1 MTLAIGTHIGPYEIV
16 GWLGAGGMGEVYR
29 ARDPRLARD
38 VAIKLI
44 AQTFSSDAN
53 RVSRFEQEARAA
65 GQLNHPNILAMYD
78 VGVHAGTAYIVSEL
92 LEGESLRSRL
102 QGGALSARKAVDYA
116 RQIAEGLAAAHEK
129 GIVHRDLKPDNLF
142 IVGEG
147 RIKIL
152 DFGLAKLVQSKD
164 EANRQTVMATE
175 TEPGTVM
182 GTVGYMSPEQ
192 VRGEVLD
199 AGSDLFSFGTILHE
213 MLTGQAPFSRA
224 TAAETMTAVL
234 KEEPNEPLPK
244 SVPPAL
250 ERIVSRCLEKSRAA
264 RFQSA
269 RDLAFAL
276 EVLSGSTAAAPVTT
290 PGATRR
296 WRPALGVAVVVLSLL
311 TAAAAWLTRGSAAEP
326 IENLLTNAQF
336 SKLTEWEGTEAEAEI
351 SPDGRFAAFLAD
363 RAGEWDIWLT
373 QIGTGDFRNLTAD
386 FPSMGPPA
394 GILRGFGFS
403 GDGSE
408 IWFSPTGDYGGA
420 KVTMPLTGG
429 ATRAFL
435 STGAAAPAWSP
446 DGARLV
452 FFKNDSGDPLQT
464 ADRTGADANQIAVS
478 QEGFFARGVHSHN
491 PVWSPDGQWIYFVH
505 GYPTT
510 AMNIWRVKPAGGMA
524 EQLTDL
530 HVPLNYVAPFDMRTV
545 LYVARTESHAGPWLW
560 ALDVD
565 RKVARRISSGLEQY
579 TSVSASRDGRRLVAS
594 VSNPTAGL
602 WRVPIRD
609 RGADERAVQPY
620 PLPTARALA
629 PRFGG
634 GALFY
639 LSTRGMGD
647 GLWRYQNGRATEI
660 GKVLE
665 GALPEPPA
673 VSRDGSRVA
682 FVVSRNGKRRLV
694 VMAADGTN
702 VRTLT
707 EAIDVQGPG
716 GVGPADWSPDGAW
729 IVVGGSNAQGAGLFK
744 IPVDGGAPTRLVN
757 GEATNPVW
765 SSDGTLIVY
774 GGTQVSGQTPLLGV
788 KPDGTPVPLPD
799 VRARINSGYRFT
811 PDGSGLVYLPLI
823 QPPDFWM
830 LDIASKAKRQ
840 LTHLESRGALRTFDI
855 TPGGDEIV
863 FERSN
868 ENSNIYLIDLPK

>member
-1 MTLAIGTHIGPYEIV
+1 MLPTGTRIGPYEIV

-44 AQTFSSDAN
+44 ARTFAADAH
-53 RVSRFEQEARAA
+53 RVTRFEQEARAA
-65 GQLNHPNILAMYD
+65 GQLNHPNILSVYD
-78 VGVHAGTAYIVSEL
+78 VGVDDGSAYIVSEL
-92 LEGESLRSRL
+92 LEGDSLRSRL
-102 QGGALSARKAVDYA
+102 QSGALAPRKAVDYA

-152 DFGLAKLVQSKD
+152 DFGLAKLIQTSD
-164 EANRQTVMATE
+164 EANRETAMATE

-192 VRGEVLD
+192 VRGETLD

-213 MLTGQAPFSRA
+213 MLTGHPPFTRA

-234 KEEPNEPLPK
+234 KEEPKAPLPPG
-244 SVPPAL
+244 VPPAL

-276 EVLSGSTAAAPVTT
+276 EVLSGSTTVAPPTT
-290 PGATRR
+290 AGVARR
-296 WRPALGVAVVVLSLL
+296 WRPALGIAVVVLSLL
-311 TAAAAWLTRGSAAEP
+311 AAAGAWLTRGAATTS
-326 IENLLTNAQF
+326 IENPLTNAQF
-336 SKLTEWEGTEAEAEI
+336 SKLTDWEGTEGEAEI

-363 RAGEWDIWLT
+363 RAGEWDIWWT
-373 QIGTGDFRNLTAD
+373 QIGTGEFHNLTAD
-386 FPSMGPPA
+386 IGSMGPPNEV
-394 GILRGFGFS
+394 LRAFGFS

-408 IWFSPTGDYGGA
+408 IWFSPNGDAGGA
-420 KVTMPLTGG
+420 KVTIPLTGG
-429 ATRAFL
+429 ATRPFL
-435 STGAAAPAWSP
+435 ASGAAAPSWSP
-446 DGARLV
+446 DGARLA
-452 FFKNDSGDPLQT
+452 FFNNGGGDPLQT
-464 ADRTGADANQIAVS
+464 ADRTGGDAKQIAVS
-478 QEGFFARGVHSHN
+478 QEGFFAPGVHSHN

-505 GYPTT
+505 GYPTS
-510 AMNIWRVKPAGGMA
+510 AMNIWRVKPMGGTA
-524 EQLTDL
+524 EQLTDF
-530 HVPLNYVAPFDMRTV
+530 HVPLNYTAPFDARTV
-545 LYVARTESHAGPWLW
+545 LYVARTETQTGPWLW

-579 TSVSASRDGRRLVAS
+579 TSVSASRDGRRIVAS
-594 VSNPTAGL
+594 VSNPTGGL

-609 RGADERAVQPY
+609 RGADERDVQPY
-620 PLPTARALA
+620 SLPTARAVA

-639 LSTRGMGD
+639 LSTRATGD
-647 GLWRYQNGRATEI
+647 GLWSYQNGRATEF

-673 VSRDGSRVA
+673 ISRDGSRVA
-682 FVVSRNGKRRLV
+682 LVVSRNGKRRLV
-694 VMAADGTN
+694 VMASDGTD

-707 EAIDVQGPG
+707 EAVEVKSPG
-716 GVGPADWSPDGAW
+716 GVGAADWSPNGAW
-729 IVVGGSNAQGAGLFK
+729 IVTGGIDARGAGLFK
-744 IPVDGGAPTRLVN
+744 IPADGSTPTRLVE
-757 GEATNPVW
+757 GEATNPIW
-765 SSDGTLIVY
+765 SPDGNLIVY
-774 GGTQVSGQTPLLGV
+774 GGPLVSGQTRLLGV
-788 KPDGTPVPLPD
+788 TPDGSPVPLPD
-799 VRARINSGYRFT
+799 VGARINSGYRFT
-811 PDGSGLVYLPLI
+811 PDGKGLVYLPLI

-830 LDIASKAKRQ
+830 LDIAAKTTRQ
-840 LTHLESRGALRTFDI
+840 LTHLDSRGSVRIFDI
-855 TPGGDEIV
+855 APGSGEIV
-863 FERSN
+863 FDRSN
-868 ENSNIYLIDLPK
+868 ENSNIYLMDLPK